1 MDIPIRELR
10 LSLEVLA
17 HDPTKGRWQRLGD
30 KATIPDNA
38 ISHMEDMQGRLCR
51 ELEILWRRSKNR
63 WFGRFAFSLAHVR
76 LEMDTAKISPSGH
89 CEPQSL
95 FMERD
100 FPLDGTVA
108 LEDFGEHMVSCFG
121 QVFEKFLAECGRR
134 VYGAAP
140 SRLRIQ

>member
-17 HDPTKGRWQRLGD
+17 HDPVKGQWQRLGD
-30 KATIPDNA
+30 KATLAESSIT
-38 ISHMEDMQGRLCR
+38 HLEDIQGRLCR
-51 ELEILWRRSKNR
+51 ELRSLWRRSKTR
-63 WFGRFAFSLAHVR
+63 WWGRYAFSLAHVR
-76 LEMDTAKISPSGH
+76 LEMDTAKVSPSGH

-108 LEDFGEHMVSCFG
+108 LDDFGEHMVAAFG
-121 QVFEKFLAECGRR
+121 QVFEKFLTECGRQ

-140 SRLRIQ
+140 SRQRIQ